1 MKSKIKWWWGCTSVI
16 SLATVA
22 LTTTISATEN
32 QFQSKLSEVLTI
44 TNDAIDVN
52 DPRLSNQFRKT
63 FSTLDADQL
72 NDLANRTT
80 LVQLI
85 LKELITYSD
94 QSATISPIFSTS
106 WTFSQFYY
114 QFSQIQAQVVDPADA
129 ISFSYGNQGPF
140 KNLANGEL
148 KVKITIGKNLKNQFS
163 FANGEDEVEIT
174 FFGFQKQYDWYQR
187 TDASGQSD
195 WNVNNVANDH
205 LVNPYQLPNRHDRTL
220 WNDIKD
226 LQDPQQFVYDYLIKY
241 EHQLGQA
248 INGSNDPDLANQ
260 VLTTNLDRDQLIVQK
275 AIEKV
280 NLEPFFA
287 SGKIHLQI
295 WIKQSPWRADKLT
308 LLNDQFGTWS
318 GLKTNRI
325 DLWIGGWKKDYS
337 FAMQPNQDQVV
348 NFDSRDVV
356 IDGQTL
362 SDWSADQLATMVSQ
376 GDDQI
381 LDQALIN
388 FSDYLNPDQ
397 ANKLINTRL
406 RYQEWKTIGTKL
418 NYQVNAIDRWN
429 GTLKLQ
435 VYFDPKWTN
444 LHFVEALG
452 SGFKKIDRFNFM
464 IEFNHL
470 KPEQNLIQQ
479 ANQFN
484 WSWLNQSTISDYFAI
499 DDPNTIDFKKITNV
513 VKTKL
518 INYQPSVQNDFALAT
533 NAANANALD
542 RFKISDFKPDWNQG
556 QVQIS
561 WQYQVDAK
569 TIFNGIE
576 YLKPSIVKQSFI
588 INGFQTEAR
597 QKYHFDVAKDLE
609 LDINDFNQTSNQA
622 PIHFATQID
631 QKWII
636 NNLINFAN
644 QAAKPNALFTTD
656 ATLQAF
662 NEQLL
667 VANGISLN
675 LSGDQSY
682 LDGKIKLNRNALVG
696 NFNEDVVF
704 HFRIKSLVAKK
715 QFVHIDHLVAN
726 DLNLDDLDRNWV
738 LNNLISFSD
747 HQVANPALIVNQSR
761 QGWLTTSFTNLI
773 IEKSYQNRQATIR
786 FQFQDQPDLV
796 STISGLIAN
805 VHWDFNWHLNVD
817 DLIVNYQS
825 GDDLIANLVNF
836 GDDDN
841 LKKQAFLNTNVSRQ
855 EFFTTYFQG
864 LVVKERNLY
873 DHYIQFE
880 IKLQG
885 LGAQTIWLQFNRDAI
900 NIFDLDPY
908 YQAKGYDPNQ
918 IDQAWLE
925 SQIDFA
931 GSRINQPSWFR
942 TNLTKAQFQT
952 WFKWKLIANDQ
963 SIGALKLELNSQV
976 KFNFDHFQDFAT
988 GIEKLNLSLFGFKAG
1003 GQFSFENQVNG
1014 QLNFNLAQLTN
1025 ANQLNE
1031 NFIYDNLITYQSQKP
1046 VLGTIATT
1054 NLTKAQLQAVTKL
1067 VIEINDTSVVLKF
1080 NFASA
1085 LNQQQLD
1092 QASITI
1098 TNLKF
1103 LKQPWSQFDLN
1114 LIIIISTF
1122 ALIFAIGTT
1131 ILGWQIHRVRKQK
1144 ASAFKHKLKQ
1154 QNRLL

>member
-1 MKSKIKWWWGCTSVI
+1 MKNKIKWWWGCTSAI
-16 SLATVA
+16 SLATIA
-22 LTTTISATEN
+22 LTTTLSATTN
-32 QFQSKLSEVLTI
+32 HFQSKLGEVLTI
-44 TNDAIDVN
+44 TNNAIDVN
-52 DPRLSNQFRKT
+52 DSRLSTQFRQT

-72 NDLANRTT
+72 SDLANRTT

-85 LKELITYSD
+85 LKELITYRD
-94 QSATISPIFSTS
+94 QSAIITPIFSTG
-106 WTFSQFYY
+106 WTFSEFYY

-163 FANGEDEVEIT
+163 FANGEDDVEIT

-187 TDASGQSD
+187 TNAKGQSD

-205 LVNPYQLPNRHDRTL
+205 IVNPYQLPNRHDRTL
-220 WNDIKD
+220 WNDIKN

-241 EHQLGQA
+241 EHQLGQV
-248 INGSNDPDLANQ
+248 INGSKDPDLANQ
-260 VLTTNLDRDQLIVQK
+260 VLATNLDRDQLIAQK

-308 LLNDQFGTWS
+308 LLNDQFGTWN
-318 GLKTNRI
+318 GLKTNLI

-337 FAMQPNQDQVV
+337 FAMQPNQDPIIS
-348 NFDSRDVV
+348 FDSKHVA
-356 IDGQTL
+356 IGNQTL
-362 SDWSADQLATMVSQ
+362 SNWSVDQLATMVAQ
-376 GDDQI
+376 GDHEI

-397 ANKLINTRL
+397 AKLINTRL
-406 RYQEWKTIGTKL
+406 RYQEWKTIGAKL
-418 NYQVNAIDRWN
+418 NYQIMTSDHWN
-429 GTLKLQ
+429 GTLKLK

-444 LHFVEALG
+444 LHFVDPLG
-452 SGFKKIDRFNFM
+452 SGFKKIERFNFT

-479 ANQFN
+479 AKQFN
-484 WSWLNQSTISDYFAI
+484 WSWLNQSTISNYFAI
-499 DDPNTIDFKKITNV
+499 NDFDAIDFEQITNV

-518 INYQPSVQNDFALAT
+518 INYQPSGQNDFALTT
-533 NAANANALD
+533 NATNANALD
-542 RFKISDFKPDWNQG
+542 RFKISRFEPDWNQG
-556 QVQIS
+556 RVQIS
-561 WQYQVDAK
+561 WEYQVDAN

-576 YLKPSIVKQSFI
+576 YLKPTVIKQSFI
-588 INGFQTEAR
+588 INGFQAEPR

-609 LDINDFNQTSNQA
+609 IDINDFNQTSNQA
-622 PIHFATQID
+622 PIYFANQID

-656 ATLQAF
+656 ATLKAF

-682 LDGKIKLNRNALVG
+682 LDGKIKLNRQALVG

-704 HFRIKSLVAKK
+704 HFRIKGLVAKK
-715 QFVHIDHLVAN
+715 QFIHLDHLVAN
-726 DLNLDDLDRNWV
+726 KLNLDEIDRNWV

-747 HQVANPALIVNQSR
+747 YQVANPALIVNQSR
-761 QGWLTTSFTNLI
+761 KGWLTTSFANLT
-773 IEKSYQNRQATIR
+773 IEKSYQNHQATIR

-805 VHWDFNWHLNVD
+805 VRWDFNWHLNLD
-817 DLIVNYQS
+817 QDLIVRYQS

-836 GDDDN
+836 GDDQN
-841 LKKQAFLNTNVSRQ
+841 LKKQTWLNTNVSRQ

-864 LVVKERNLY
+864 LVIKDRNLY
-873 DHYIQFE
+873 DNYLQFE
-880 IKLQG
+880 IKV
-885 LGAQTIWLQFNRDAI
+885 LGIGVQRIWVQFSQDAV

-918 IDQAWLE
+918 IDQDWLE

-942 TNLTKAQFQT
+942 TNLTKSQFQT
-952 WFKWKLIANDQ
+952 WFKWNLLVNDQ
-963 SIGALKLELNSQV
+963 SIGALKFALNSQV

-988 GIEKLNLSLFGFKAG
+988 GIETLNLNLFGFKAG

-1031 NFIYDNLITYQSQKP
+1031 SFIYDHLITYQSQKP
-1046 VLGTIATT
+1046 IMGTIATT
-1054 NLTKAQLQAVTKL
+1054 NLTKAQLQQLSKL

-1092 QASITI
+1092 QAVITI
-1098 TNLKF
+1098 NNLKF

-1114 LIIIISTF
+1114 LIIIITAF
-1122 ALIFAIGTT
+1122 ALIFAIGGT
-1131 ILGWQIHRVRKQK
+1131 ILGWQIRRLRQQK
-1144 ASAFKHKLKQ
+1144 AAAFKHQLKQ